1 MMRAVIYARVSTEHQ
16 SEGSVEQQIRKCEEY
31 CKFRD
36 YEIVETYT
44 DVGSGM
50 KVERPGYEAMME
62 NIDNWDICIAYK
74 LDRFHRSSANASK
87 WADGLSNQN
96 KNFAAIDIDID
107 TVTAMG
113 RFIFRL
119 MSSLA
124 QLEVEQTR
132 ERTKMGMEGVKNQGR
147 KLGPAPYG
155 YNSKFA
161 RTGNNDDK
169 GLLELNKEEADVVR
183 AIYDCQK
190 KGMSLSE
197 ICEHLVAAK
206 IRTKS
211 GNTIWKTS
219 TISGIL
225 KKEYF
230 YRGLYEGPDGEEK
243 EYSWPSI
250 L

>member
-1 MMRAVIYARVSTEHQ
+1 MKAVIYARVSTEQQ

-36 YEIVETYT
+36 YEIVEIYT

-50 KVERPGYEAMME
+50 KIERPGYEEMME
-62 NIDNWDICIAYK
+62 KIEDWDICIAYK

-87 WADGLSNQN
+87 WADMLNKAE
-96 KNFAAIDIDID
+96 KNFAAIDIEID

-132 ERTKMGMEGVKNQGR
+132 ERTKMGMEAVTHQGR
-147 KLGPAPYG
+147 KLGPPPYG
-155 YNSKFA
+155 YTSKFK
-161 RTGNNDDK
+161 RTGSNDDK
-169 GLLELNKEEADVVR
+169 GILEVNKAEAEIVKV
-183 AIYDCQK
+183 IFDCSD
-190 KGMSLSE
+190 KGFSPSE
-197 ICEHLVAAK
+197 ICEHLMTTGIPTKKGNK
-206 IRTKS
+206 IWRS
-211 GNTIWKTS
+211 S
-219 TISGIL
+219 TIDAIL
-225 KKEYF
+225 RKKNL
-230 YRGLYEGPDGEEK
+230 YRGTYTTPDGEEK
-243 EYSWPSI
+243 EYSWANI